1 MNNIAIFY
9 YGGNGG
15 FFIYYY
21 LLASD
26 SDIFSHIGHDL
37 KIGKSKKLLD
47 TMFYKQFKKLENIN
61 DWKQNEIY
69 PNFKDIANNDDRQ
82 LFLYCNNFKNN
93 LGPDTKVI
101 NPYIPDKKKWLRMQY
116 EKRCKNF
123 RRFPKSTYR
132 QLFNYYKD
140 LYYDNAQSKVPD
152 ADYCF
157 DFLKFVSIKS
167 ERKKLCDFLEIDINS
182 RMEEYLTH
190 YVSCQQNLLTK
201 LLRC

>member
-9 YGGNGG
+9 HGGNGG

-21 LLASD
+21 ILASD
-26 SDIFSHIGHDL
+26 SDIFSYIGNDL
-37 KIGKSKKLLD
+37 KIGKSKELLD
-47 TMFYKQFKKLENIN
+47 TMFYKQFQKLENIN
-61 DWKQNEIY
+61 DWKKNENKIWHCI
-69 PNFKDIANNDDRQ
+69 KNNNDRQ

-116 EKRCKNF
+116 EKRCLNF
-123 RRFPKSTYR
+123 AKFPKSTYK
-132 QLFNYYKD
+132 QLFNFYKD
-140 LYYDNAQSKVPD
+140 LYYDNAQSKVPGV
-152 ADYCF
+152 DYCF

-167 ERKKLCDFLEIDINS
+167 ERKKLCDFLEINMNS

-190 YVSCQQNLLTK
+190 YISCQQNLLTK
-201 LLRC
+201 LLRY